1 MRGLLVVLLW
11 LIEFRAASFNAW
23 WPVALVKISASCA
36 ILLNKLRMREG
47 NIGGEARKNIF
58 LFYKSTCKD
67 LRHHQANVTKKEE
80 RWSLEVFCYGCKKT
94 MLNGERFR
102 LRYYDVTYFHQI
114 SFDVSF
120 AADISYSRVVW
131 DIRQGEYQLIHIRA
145 RLESYLRYAVNA
157 PPSRCLSARSL
168 FHCASN
174 LGARIGSAVFRQ
186 IPPPILPRPAHL
198 LYIYDSEETTRYLV
212 ACDARSNKVN
222 RGPGQYRLPCIF
234 YFKDNYFKE

>member
-1 MRGLLVVLLW
+1 MGKDSDCAITTWPIFIRFHLTCLLPRISPTL
-11 LIEFRAASFNAW
+11 ASF
-23 WPVALVKISASCA
+23 
-36 ILLNKLRMREG
+36 E
-47 NIGGEARKNIF
+47 IF
-58 LFYKSTCKD
+58 DKEST
-67 LRHHQANVTKKEE
+67 
-80 RWSLEVFCYGCKKT
+80 
-94 MLNGERFR
+94 
-102 LRYYDVTYFHQI
+102 
-114 SFDVSF
+114 
-120 AADISYSRVVW
+120 
-131 DIRQGEYQLIHIRA
+131 QLIHIRA